1 MDRTEKERVRV
12 ESMIERLNDLLERE
26 GERER
31 EKKENR
37 EILNQGRHL
46 VHRSGALKINEL

>member
-31 EKKENR
+31 EKKEKR
-37 EILNQGRHL
+37 EKLNQGRQFG
-46 VHRSGALKINEL
+46 HRIGALKFNEL